1 MGEGVGGGAG
11 GGWTEFSL
19 CREGLGLE
27 WTESL
32 PAYSSCGVT
41 PYSVDGASL
50 RSVCGP
56 HTGPSP
62 CPFGGDAMAD
72 DTRTRRNKNITYIV
86 QRNNNNE

>member
-1 MGEGVGGGAG
+1 MYVGDEGAVA
-11 GGWTEFSL
+11 SM
-19 CREGLGLE
+19 REGLGLE

-72 DTRTRRNKNITYIV
+72 DTRTRRNKNIT
-86 QRNNNNE
+86 